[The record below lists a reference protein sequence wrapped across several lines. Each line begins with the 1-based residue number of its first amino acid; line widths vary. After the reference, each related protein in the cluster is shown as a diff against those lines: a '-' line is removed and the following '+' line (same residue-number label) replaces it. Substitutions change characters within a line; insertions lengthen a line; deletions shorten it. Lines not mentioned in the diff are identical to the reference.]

1 VEIIFSQI
9 ANLGFPIVVSVFLL
23 VRIES
28 KLTDITSSIN
38 ELTKAIISKTK
49 EEVIWLSS
57 FVWLFRSPIISPH
70 AAIKSKTKKN
80 NNTNILFLI
89 RATPFL

>member
-1 VEIIFSQI
+1 MEIIFGQI

-38 ELTKAIISKTK
+38 QLTKAIISKTK
-49 EEVIWLSS
+49 EEVL
-57 FVWLFRSPIISPH
+57 
-70 AAIKSKTKKN
+70 
-80 NNTNILFLI
+80 
-89 RATPFL
+89 